1 MAVERMGSKTDVVVK
16 LVLVFFVS
24 LLAFSIGTF
33 VGKKFSDNQHKLAQ
47 FEPEANG
54 SERGVASINP
64 ESPEVKPKDALSD
77 DEIAK
82 LAEEFISDD
91 GAAKTAPAAAVPP
104 AETEKTDKNTVAA
117 PAVAKAEPS
126 TVAKRVV
133 QGMTPESE
141 VKELRVKSRIPQSL
155 PKDVANSALG
165 KFTVQI
171 ASYPEETDAQK
182 MASDLKDKGFS
193 AFYVPAKIKDHK
205 SNAEK
210 TWFRVSVGLFNTAR
224 EADAYK
230 KDLLSRAKVSSAIV
244 QKISQ

>member
-64 ESPEVKPKDALSD
+64 ENPEVKPKDALSD

-91 GAAKTAPAAAVPP
+91 GTPKTAPAAKAP
-104 AETEKTDKNTVAA
+104 AEETEKTDKNATTHTE
-117 PAVAKAEPS
+117 AKAEP
-126 TVAKRVV
+126 TNVAKRVA
-133 QGMTPESE
+133 QGMPPESE
-141 VKELRVKSRIPQSL
+141 VKEMRVKSRIPQSL
-155 PKDVANSALG
+155 PKEVANSALG
-165 KFTVQI
+165 KYTVQI

-205 SNAEK
+205 SGAEK
-210 TWFRVSVGLFNTAR
+210 TWFRVSVGLFNTAK

-230 KDLLSRAKVSSAIV
+230 KDLLNRAKVASAIV
-244 QKISQ
+244 QKITQ